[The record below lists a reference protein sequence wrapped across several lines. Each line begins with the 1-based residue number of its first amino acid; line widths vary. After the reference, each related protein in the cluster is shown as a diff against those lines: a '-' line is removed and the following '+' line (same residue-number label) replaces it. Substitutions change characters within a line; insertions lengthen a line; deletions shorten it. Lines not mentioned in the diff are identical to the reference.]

1 MTVSLVAGHDVV
13 AKAAAIAAE
22 LIVTL
27 DRQKTPQAA
36 FNGLVDAHAALIRA
50 KAALET
56 ELDNNRQV
64 P

>member
-1 MTVSLVAGHDVV
+1 MTVSLVAGNVLI

-56 ELDNNRQV
+56 ELDNHRQV